1 MMKNLSRK
9 LGVTLHKNQKGFT
22 LVELL
27 VVVAIIVAL
36 AAVVVPLT
44 VQFAD
49 KAEEG
54 AAAGELDIVQ
64 TVMDAAMADQLVLVV
79 TAASGVLSSVSDFA
93 GTPTEITGG
102 LGAYMR
108 NGETTYQFRWDASGT
123 VTHPTAGPTLAGAA
137 ANCP

>member
-1 MMKNLSRK
+1 MKNLMRK
-9 LGVTLHKNQKGFT
+9 LGVKLNKSQKGFT

-44 VQFAD
+44 VQFAA

-54 AAAGELDIVQ
+54 AAAGELDTVQ

-108 NGETTYQFRWDASGT
+108 KGQTTYQFCWDASGT
-123 VTHPTAGPTLAGAA
+123 ITHPTAGPTLAGAA
-137 ANCP
+137 VNCP